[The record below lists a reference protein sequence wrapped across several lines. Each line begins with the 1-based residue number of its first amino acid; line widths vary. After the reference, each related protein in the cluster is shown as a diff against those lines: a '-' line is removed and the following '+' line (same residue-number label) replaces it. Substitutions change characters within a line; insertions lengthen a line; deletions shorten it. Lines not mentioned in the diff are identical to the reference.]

1 MSEQIRLGD
10 LLTKAG
16 LLRAEDLR
24 EGMLIAK
31 QQSLPVGRVLI
42 MAEFISE
49 PNLQAAV
56 QAQSMLKDG
65 VIDIDTAISAL
76 QFSARGNLSLDEAL
90 NQCGWKDK
98 SGSATNKL
106 GGLITEAGLISKEQ
120 LEQGLNQCQMS
131 GLPLGRVLVAMGFM
145 TESLLAA
152 ALNAQILIRDSK
164 IQRELAIQG
173 LRACHERQISIEQ
186 SLRDAGLLQI
196 PVQDT
201 VRLGELFVMAN
212 LLNQEN
218 LMQAVELGLTESKP
232 IGQVLVENQ
241 LVTEQMLEDALAVQR
256 LVAEGKLKKEQCGE
270 VLATMGSQ
278 GITIEEAIKRLEPP
292 KSSNASGLPLYQ
304 FLQLAGL
311 INAKDIEEA
320 LKQGSRDTELMGRML
335 LLTGAIDTASLTS
348 AVRLNEMVT
357 NNVLKAEQAILA
369 MGLCQNRNCSVEQ
382 AFKSL
387 GWGMALDQAY
397 REQETIPPS
406 AALQNPLGN
415 MQQNPAA
422 QAQNAAGQSGTYNA
436 VPQAQDPG
444 ASGQYQSIVQ
454 PVQPQGDQH
463 QVVDHAASGQYQQLQ
478 PSPYGNPNT
487 SGQFQAASQT
497 GQHAAI
503 GQTGQHDAHGQ
514 TGQHAAIG
522 QTGQHDAHGQ
532 TGQHAAIGQTG
543 QHDVHGQTGQHAA
556 IGQTGQ
562 HDVHGQTGQHA
573 AIGQTG
579 QHDVHG
585 QTGQHAA
592 IGQTGQHD
600 VDGQTGQHE
609 ALGQHGVDFTNA
621 SQTATSDVPI
631 ISANSLLLQQTPIP
645 APFDEQPPAQEALA
659 ETEQEEDGDDKKK
672 KGKGGGGGKKRL
684 ADLMP

>member
-10 LLTKAG
+10 LLTRAG
-16 LLRAEDLR
+16 LLRPEDLR

-65 VIDIDTAISAL
+65 VIDIDTALSAL
-76 QFSARGNLSLDEAL
+76 QISARGNISLDEAL

-98 SGSATNKL
+98 TNSATNKL
-106 GGLITEAGLISKEQ
+106 GGVLTEAGLISDEQ
-120 LEQGLNQCQMS
+120 LKQGLNQCQMS

-145 TESLLAA
+145 SEALLAA

-164 IQRELAIQG
+164 IQRDLAIQG

-186 SLRDAGLLQI
+186 SLGDAGLLQM

-212 LLNQEN
+212 LLDQDN

-232 IGQVLVENQ
+232 IGQVLVERNMVSEQ
-241 LVTEQMLEDALAVQR
+241 LLESALAVQR
-256 LVAEGKLKKEQCGE
+256 LVAEGKIKKEQCGL
-270 VLATMGSQ
+270 VLSEMSTKGLTMD
-278 GITIEEAIKRLEPP
+278 EALKRLEPP
-292 KSSNASGLPLYQ
+292 KPTSAAGLPLYQ

-335 LLTGAIDTASLTS
+335 LLTQAIDQTSLTS

-357 NNVLKAEQAILA
+357 NNVLKTEQAILA

-387 GWGMALDQAY
+387 GWGMALDQAN
-397 REQETIPPS
+397 REHETIPPAS
-406 AALQNPLGN
+406 ALANTLT
-415 MQQNPAA
+415 QQVGQG
-422 QAQNAAGQSGTYNA
+422 QAHAGQSGSYQAIPPAQDIAASGQYQALGQPQLQGGQQFQQPDPTASGQFQQLASGQYPSLQQPDPNVTGQYPSLQQPDPNASGQYQQLGSGQYPA
-436 VPQAQDPG
+436 VPDPG
-444 ASGQYQSIVQ
+444 ASGQYAALGQSGQ
-454 PVQPQGDQH
+454 YDALGQ
-463 QVVDHAASGQYQQLQ
+463 SGQYQ
-478 PSPYGNPNT
+478 
-487 SGQFQAASQT
+487 
-497 GQHAAI
+497 
-503 GQTGQHDAHGQ
+503 
-514 TGQHAAIG
+514 
-522 QTGQHDAHGQ
+522 
-532 TGQHAAIGQTG
+532 
-543 QHDVHGQTGQHAA
+543 
-556 IGQTGQ
+556 
-562 HDVHGQTGQHA
+562 
-573 AIGQTG
+573 
-579 QHDVHG
+579 
-585 QTGQHAA
+585 
-592 IGQTGQHD
+592 
-600 VDGQTGQHE
+600 
-609 ALGQHGVDFTNA
+609 ALGQSGQYDSIQQQSTSGDHLLGLAGANDA

-631 ISANSLLLQQTPIP
+631 ITSDSLMLQQTPVP
-645 APFDEQPPAQEALA
+645 TAFDEPPTGANAGEEAGD
-659 ETEQEEDGDDKKK
+659 QEEQDQEQDDASGGSGKKK
-672 KGKGGGGGKKRL
+672 KGKGGGGGGKKRL